1 MMLLVKQVKGFYM
14 FHKDYPISER
24 LSSFMSGVYAWM
36 TCALVV
42 TACTA
47 YYVALVPQ
55 IFALIHGSGI
65 GVIGLFLLQ
74 IGLVIAL
81 SRFLHRMTFTT
92 AVTMFLLYAMLV
104 GVTLSFAFYA
114 YTFASVFSTFL
125 TAAGMFGGMS
135 VYGYM
140 TRSDLTSMGSIALMM
155 LWGLFL
161 GLVVNMFL
169 RNPALD
175 FMLSG
180 AGVIIFTLLT
190 AYDTQ
195 KIKQLGQQM
204 LVEQQMMEKVTIL
217 GALTLYLDFINLF
230 LYLLRFMGKRR
241 N

>member
-1 MMLLVKQVKGFYM
+1 M
-14 FHKDYPISER
+14 FHNNYSMSER
-24 LSSFMSGVYAWM
+24 LSSFMNGVYAWM

-47 YYVALVPQ
+47 YCIALVPQ
-55 IFALIHGSGI
+55 VFTAIHGNGI
-65 GVIGLFLLQ
+65 NTIGLFIIQ
-74 IGLVIAL
+74 IGLVMGL

-92 AVTMFLLYAMLV
+92 AVMMFLLYAMLV
-104 GVTLSFAFYA
+104 GVTLSVVFYV
-114 YTFASVFSTFL
+114 YTIASIFSAFL

-140 TRSDLTSMGSIALMM
+140 TRSDLTAIGSIALMM
-155 LWGLFL
+155 VWGLFL
-161 GLVVNMFL
+161 GMIVNLFL
-169 RNPALD
+169 HNPAID

-204 LVEQQMMEKVTIL
+204 LVDQQMMEKVTIL

-230 LYLLRFMGKRR
+230 LYLLRLMGKRR

>member
-1 MMLLVKQVKGFYM
+1 M
-14 FHKDYPISER
+14 FHNDYSISER
-24 LSSFMSGVYAWM
+24 ISSFMNGVYAWM

-47 YYVALVPQ
+47 YYIALVPQ
-55 IFALIHGSGI
+55 VFDVIYGNGI
-65 GVIGLFLLQ
+65 SRIGLFLIQ
-74 IGLVIAL
+74 IGLVIGLA
-81 SRFLHRMTFTT
+81 RFLHRMTFTT
-92 AVTMFLLYAMLV
+92 AIMMFLLYAMLV
-104 GVTLSFAFYA
+104 GVTLSVIFHA
-114 YTFASVFSTFL
+114 YTMVSVVSTFL

-140 TRSDLTSMGSIALMM
+140 TRSDLTAIGNIALMM

-161 GLVVNMFL
+161 GLVINMFL
-169 RNPALD
+169 RNPAID

-204 LVEQQMMEKVTIL
+204 LVDQQMMEKVTIL

>member
-1 MMLLVKQVKGFYM
+1 MLYN
-14 FHKDYPISER
+14 DYSMSER

-47 YYVALVPQ
+47 YYIALVPQ
-55 IFALIHGSGI
+55 VFAIIHGSGI
-65 GVIGLFLLQ
+65 STIGLFLVQ
-74 IGLVIAL
+74 IGLVIGL

-92 AVTMFLLYAMLV
+92 AIMMFLLYAMLV
-104 GVTLSFAFYA
+104 GVTLSIVFYV
-114 YTFASVFSTFL
+114 YTMASVFSAFL

-140 TRSDLTSMGSIALMM
+140 TRSDLTAIGSIALMM
-155 LWGLFL
+155 IWGLLLGFVINFFL
-161 GLVVNMFL
+161 H
-169 RNPALD
+169 NPAID

-180 AGVIIFTLLT
+180 AGVMIFTLLT

-204 LVEQQMMEKVTIL
+204 LVDQQMMEKVTIL
-217 GALTLYLDFINLF
+217 GALTLYLDFINMF
-230 LYLLRFMGKRR
+230 LYLLRLMGKRR